1 MGDCYFH
8 SIYWNHRGEIK
19 QNPIRHDEIRA
30 SEQIGICFSDDRK
43 LQRCIN
49 GTTGIFYYE
58 FDLEQ
63 KEELKKRLHD
73 LVDEVLK

>member
-1 MGDCYFH
+1 MT
-8 SIYWNHRGEIK
+8 K
-19 QNPIRHDEIRA
+19 PIRHDEIRA
-30 SEQIGICFSDDRK
+30 SESIGMMLSDDRK

-63 KEELKKRLHD
+63 KDELRKRLHD